1 MTVDAFVDTNE
12 EAKLF
17 DCLYHLYPKQW
28 KKHYTLTSKLHT
40 EAEWS
45 GFIKYLGDDGKLST
59 AIKQLPNDYGGIYVF
74 FIRGMSIPFSE
85 YYLAYV
91 GRAQLSES
99 ENLRSRVK
107 SYLAES
113 SKSKGRVKIH
123 RMFYHWKKHLYVRY
137 FKSQDNEFIKQSE
150 SALIQAILPPFNTE
164 LTEYKIK
171 RPKKAF
177 S

>member
-1 MTVDAFVDTNE
+1 MTVDAFVDTHE

-28 KKHYTLTSKLHT
+28 KKQYTLTSKLHT

-85 YYLAYV
+85 ACFRY
-91 GRAQLSES
+91 
-99 ENLRSRVK
+99 
-107 SYLAES
+107 
-113 SKSKGRVKIH
+113 
-123 RMFYHWKKHLYVRY
+123 KKQIFCKKLYMS
-137 FKSQDNEFIKQSE
+137 FFFCNFAPKFIVC
-150 SALIQAILPPFNTE
+150 T
-164 LTEYKIK
+164 
-171 RPKKAF
+171 
-177 S
+177 